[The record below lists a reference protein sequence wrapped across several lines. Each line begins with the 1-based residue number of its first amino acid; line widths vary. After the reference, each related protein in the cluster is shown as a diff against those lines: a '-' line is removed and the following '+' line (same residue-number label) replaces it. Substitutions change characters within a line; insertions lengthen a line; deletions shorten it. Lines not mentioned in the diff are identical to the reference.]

1 MKDIQVYQQR
11 LEESLQKLRTDLE
24 AIAVFNKATGDWEVS
39 TNDLSINDVDL
50 NESADDSEEADA
62 RIATLADLETRYRNT
77 ERALQ
82 KIADGTY
89 GICEVSGN
97 DIEEARLDANPAART
112 CIAHREEEYD
122 LPL

>member
-1 MKDIQVYQQR
+1 MKDNQVYRQR

-24 AIAVFNKATGDWEVS
+24 AIAVFNETTGDWEVR
-39 TNDLSINDVDL
+39 TDDLTVNDVDF
-50 NESADDSEEADA
+50 NEMADDAEEADE
-62 RIATLADLETRYRNT
+62 RIATLAELETSYRNT

-89 GICEVSGN
+89 GICEISGEE
-97 DIEEARLDANPAART
+97 IETARLDANPAART